1 MNTLIPW
8 VQSHSLYVAAVAVL
22 LALVLPAL
30 TVWAKRSRTSTGRP
44 PAAVV
49 VAAVAALACTAY
61 SADTS
66 WSFAEHALGMVDV
79 KERAGLFLA
88 GELALFACALMARQ
102 NLRGPQK
109 APGTPGLL
117 VWFITAVQVI
127 PAYYESGFVGGT
139 VRAVLGPVMAALLW
153 HLAMGIELRHTK
165 GDASQS
171 LPAIL
176 TRELRERVL
185 SRLGLATRDRT
196 AEQITRDR
204 ATARA
209 VELAARPKLH
219 RWGKARL
226 AAAVARAGVGAN
238 PEQLEVM
245 MQQLAARRG
254 AGELH
259 TVQLLSPFEPRKP
272 AEDAVTVERIAAE
285 PEVYPALEAPV
296 PEGYPQPSNAVP
308 AGVRPLPL
316 MTLCGLPPA
325 LPKPVPVPAA
335 EYPRTRPQVHA
346 EYVPEDDDPDDE
358 ETAGPDQILNPDP
371 LARQIHTD
379 FPDGVGVQRMKAI
392 YKIGLPRAQR
402 IRDQLIKQGVW
413 S

>member
-1 MNTLIPW
+1 MNALIPW
-8 VQSHSLYVAAVAVL
+8 AQSHTIAAAVAAGL
-22 LALVLPAL
+22 LLVALVWLARAIGKAAN
-30 TVWAKRSRTSTGRP
+30 WP
-44 PAAVV
+44 PVAVT

-66 WSFAEHALGMVDV
+66 WSFAEHALGMVDTT
-79 KERAGLFLA
+79 ERAGLFLA

-153 HLAMGIELRHTK
+153 HLAMGIELRHGK
-165 GDASQS
+165 PGDASQS

-176 TRELRERVL
+176 GRELRERLL
-185 SRLGLATRDRT
+185 SRLGLATRDRS

-209 VELAARPKLH
+209 VELAARPKLR

-226 AAAVARAGVGAN
+226 AAAVARAEVGTN
-238 PEQLEVM
+238 PEQLDVM

-254 AGELH
+254 ASELH
-259 TVQLLSPFEPRKP
+259 TVQLLSPFVPREP
-272 AEDAVTVERIAAE
+272 EVTVEVHRVPDV
-285 PEVYPALEAPV
+285 PEVYPAIEVRVPAV
-296 PEGYPQPSNAVP
+296 PEAVP
-308 AGVRPLPL
+308 PACCLLPL
-316 MTLCGLPPA
+316 ATPCGLPPA
-325 LPKPVPVPAA
+325 VPEPVAEVPVPEPVPAHG
-335 EYPRTRPQVHA
+335 YPVPERPDRQKWEEPIEGA
-346 EYVPEDDDPDDE
+346 DEDQEPEDDQ
-358 ETAGPDQILNPDP
+358 GYPDP
-371 LARQIHTD
+371 LLSRVRAD
-379 FPDGVGVQRMKAI
+379 FPGEVPGVRRLRET
-392 YKIGLPRAQR
+392 YRIGQPRAQR
-402 IRDQLIKQGVW
+402 IRDQLAEVTA
-413 S
+413 